1 MTFNTKG
8 VVDEM
13 RRRVWLVTFGLLVA
27 LGGIWMASGAQQPPD
42 PTIPATPGSDT
53 HVQKWFKDRE
63 ALQVELNDALFAVQE
78 LTGPS
83 PESTRACARLD
94 RVTQWLLLTPTSPHQ
109 PLDAPVDAGIT
120 QFSSAAQACLRG
132 DFPTMRQQIDDGAT
146 QRANAVDAIDEILD
160 GGE

>member
-1 MTFNTKG
+1 MTLNTKG

-27 LGGIWMASGAQQPPD
+27 LSGIWMASGAQPPPD
-42 PTIPATPGSDT
+42 PEPATPGSDA

-83 PESTRACARLD
+83 PQLTSACARLD
-94 RVTQWLLLTPTSPHQ
+94 RVTQWLLLTPSSPHQ
-109 PLDAPVDAGIT
+109 PLDAPVGAGIT
-120 QFSSAAQACLRG
+120 QFSSAALACLRG

-146 QRANAVDAIDEILD
+146 QRGNAVNAIDEILD
-160 GGE
+160 GE